1 MQANVSILV
10 LTLNEE
16 QNLPACLDS
25 VKWSDDIVVLDS
37 FSTDQT
43 TEIARAAGG
52 RVIQR
57 KFDNWAAHQ
66 NWAMEHI
73 EFKHPWV
80 FYLDAD
86 ERMPEELRQEI
97 VAIATDAGERRVAF
111 YCGRKNYFMGQW
123 LKHSFRTEAI
133 MRFFQPDKIRFERLV
148 NPTPVLRGTHGHLQ
162 SQLLHYN
169 FSKGLTE
176 WIAKHNQ
183 YAQWEAMEGMKI
195 LRGET
200 GPSPSLF
207 SPDKASRRKA
217 LKTLSFHLPFRPLL
231 RFLYMYV
238 LRLGF
243 LDGRAGLVYCRLIS
257 MYEYMIVLKME
268 ELKRREENARI

>member
-1 MQANVSILV
+1 MNVSILL

-25 VKWSDDIVVLDS
+25 VKWADDVVVLDS
-37 FSTDQT
+37 FSSDKTV
-43 TEIARAAGG
+43 EIAKATGA

-57 KFDNWAAHQ
+57 KFDNWSAHQ
-66 NWAMEHI
+66 NWAMENI
-73 EFKHPWV
+73 KFKHPWV

-86 ERMPEELRQEI
+86 ERMTEELRQEI
-97 VAIATDAGERRVAF
+97 DAIAADNGEVRVAF
-111 YCGRKNYFMGQW
+111 YCSRKNFFMGQW

-133 MRFFQPDKIRFERLV
+133 MRFFRPDKVRFERLV
-148 NPTPVLRGTHGHLQ
+148 NPTPVVRGAHGHLR
-162 SQLLHYN
+162 SSLLHYN

-183 YAQWEAMEGMKI
+183 YALFEAMEGMKI
-195 LRGET
+195 VRGEA
-200 GPSPSLF
+200 GPSPSLL
-207 SPDKASRRKA
+207 SRDKALRRKA
-217 LKTLSFHLPFRPLL
+217 LKTLSFHFPCRPTL

-243 LDGRAGLVYCRLIS
+243 LDGWAGLVYCRLMA
-257 MYEYMIVLKME
+257 MYEYIIVLDME
-268 ELKRREENARI
+268 ELKRRERGEPV